1 MNRMTKQTLLFLLG
15 AMILVGW
22 GSSQAQELYLNGFV
36 EGLWTGGLD
45 NRNPTDRDYPAAET
59 RLQLRAES
67 YGDNAEAFAKVD
79 FIQDGFD
86 STSYDWELREAYV
99 KFRLPID
106 IDFKIGRQILTWGTG
121 DLMFINDVF
130 AKDYQSFFIGR
141 QDEYLKA
148 PQTAARA
155 EWYTGFGSFSVVAI
169 PDFEPNI
176 LPTGDRLSFYNPMS
190 GGIVGS
196 SGFMTPIE
204 PENSFDN
211 TEIAFRYSRSIKGF
225 NLSGYAYR
233 GFYKD
238 PLGVRISSPT
248 DMQIYFPRLN
258 VYGASLRGQV
268 AGGIL
273 WIEGGYY
280 DSREDDDGTDYFVE
294 NSSAKGMIGFERQV
308 ATDFTGNI
316 QVYSEMMVDYDNY
329 EKSHTEYT
337 AMMQMM
343 QPDTPITPKDDEVRT
358 VITSRWTKQLAS
370 QTVTLSLFGFY
381 SPSDEDAYIRV
392 STAYKYTDEL
402 SLMVGGN
409 IFEGNSPHTMFGQ
422 FDHNDNLYVKI
433 NYGF

>member
-1 MNRMTKQTLLFLLG
+1 MNRMIKLTLVALTA
-15 AMILVGW
+15 AMILGG

-36 EGLWTGGLD
+36 EGLWSGGLD
-45 NRNPTDRDYPAAET
+45 DRNPTDRDYPAAET

-67 YGDNAEAFAKVD
+67 YGDNAEVFAKVD

-86 STSYDWELREAYV
+86 STSYDWELREAYL

-121 DLMFINDVF
+121 DLLFINDVF

-148 PQTAARA
+148 PQTAMRA
-155 EWYTGFGSFSVVAI
+155 EWFTKAGTFSLIAI

-176 LPTGDRLSFYNPMS
+176 LPTGDRLSFYNPMNVD
-190 GGIVGS
+190 IVGS
-196 SGFMTPIE
+196 SGYMAPVE
-204 PENSFDN
+204 PDNSFDN
-211 TEIAFRYSRSIKGF
+211 AEIAFRYSRSVKGF
-225 NLSGYAYR
+225 NVAGYAYR
-233 GFYKD
+233 GFYKE
-238 PLGVRISSPT
+238 PRAVRMIDSTTSEL
-248 DMQIYFPRLN
+248 YFPRLN

-273 WIEGGYY
+273 WLEGGYY
-280 DSREDDDGTDYFVE
+280 DSRKDQYGDEYSIE
-294 NSSAKGMIGFERQV
+294 NSSTKAFIGFERQV
-308 ATDFTGNI
+308 ASDFTGNI
-316 QVYSEMMVDYDNY
+316 QFQAEMMSSYDNY
-329 EKSHTEYT
+329 EKSYDGYV
-337 AMMQMM
+337 AMMNMM
-343 QPDTPITPKDDEVRT
+343 QPGAPVTPKTDETRT
-358 VITSRWTKQLAS
+358 LITSRWTKQLAS

-381 SPSDEDAYIRV
+381 SPSDEDAYIRF

-409 IFEGNSPHTMFGQ
+409 IFEGKNPQTMFGQ
-422 FDHNDNLYVKI
+422 FDHNDNLYVKV